1 MRANVQEPPALDEAL
16 VINQSH
22 LVTHVVQNVNMTMT
36 ASQPKP
42 QAPVASVNLLLGGSW
57 LARSLTRSRMITKGA
72 WTDKNVEECVSI
84 LRRVMF
90 PPRSR
95 AMFPPRSRAM
105 FPRIPNLPLAI
116 LNAGQMC
123 ASRPSKKKSVPMA
136 HTLRSNTF
144 SKHSIFVM
152 GAMRTSFSVKSARPT
167 GSVVLIT
174 VSTTAVS

>member
-57 LARSLTRSRMITKGA
+57 LARSLTRSRMITKGVFRA
-72 WTDKNVEECVSI
+72 LLHVECVSI

-105 FPRIPNLPLAI
+105 FPRIPNLPPARLPNVTR
-116 LNAGQMC
+116 L
-123 ASRPSKKKSVPMA
+123 PHV
-136 HTLRSNTF
+136 
-144 SKHSIFVM
+144 
-152 GAMRTSFSVKSARPT
+152 VKGLPNVHARPDT
-167 GSVVLIT
+167 IHIVKVEIYYGKREVC
-174 VSTTAVS
+174 